1 MEMKFNGYIVRL
13 KQRENIFTGSLITSG
28 KTVSAN
34 FKKIGKELF
43 AANFKNQVEFKFLEK
58 AAFKNKNKEILVLLP
73 MISAYNKR
81 KLTKISKFLSP
92 HIHNTHKPF
101 TPEGEEKNQLVLDL
115 LTVEKFLKVQDLLDF
130 FSTTRDQ
137 MIRFLVE
144 EEIRKTIKIIN
155 FTDLFITS
163 YENFQDYLKELN
175 TIFTDCYTSR
185 IKTITLSE
193 IQSTLKLPE
202 SPLFLKYLLR
212 YLTHHF
218 SFKILKDKIL
228 FQALPLTD
236 TEKNSLVEIETILR
250 KNKISIFSIE
260 SVTKNSSLLYKEVNN
275 SLWFLVETGQ
285 VVQLNE
291 TYFIFGDDLHKIVNK
306 LKKYKRNEG
315 EMIDIKAFR
324 ELTLF
329 SRKHIIPLL
338 EYFDNQRITQR
349 IENQR
354 KILLPT

>member
-1 MEMKFNGYIVRL
+1 MKFNGYIVRL
-13 KQRENIFTGSLITSG
+13 KQRENIFSGSLITSG

-34 FKKIGKELF
+34 FKKIGKDLF
-43 AANFKNQVEFKFLEK
+43 AAFFKNQVEFKFLEK
-58 AAFKNKNKEILVLLP
+58 ATFKNRNKEILVLIP
-73 MISAYNKR
+73 MISMYNKR
-81 KLTKISKFLSP
+81 KLTKISKSLNA
-92 HIHNTHKPF
+92 HIHNAHKPL
-101 TPEGEEKNQLVLDL
+101 TQEGGDKNHLILSL

-137 MIRFLVE
+137 MIQFLVE
-144 EEIRKTIKIIN
+144 QEIRKTIKIIN
-155 FTDLFITS
+155 LTDLFITS
-163 YENFQDYLKELN
+163 YERFQDYLKELN
-175 TIFTDCYTSR
+175 TIFTNCYTSR

-193 IQSTLKLPE
+193 IQSTLKIPHL
-202 SPLFLKYLLR
+202 PLFLKYLLR
-212 YLTHHF
+212 YLTYYF

-228 FQALPLTD
+228 LQALPLTD
-236 TEKNSLVEIETILR
+236 TEKNSLIEIETILKR
-250 KNKISIFSIE
+250 NKISIFSIE
-260 SVTKNSSLLYKEVNN
+260 NIIKNSNLLYKEVND

-324 ELTLF
+324 EMTLF